1 MAELRRPEHA
11 GEGGRVTP
19 VCEISN
25 GGITTYRWLCARD
38 QSDRRG
44 AGWTVK
50 PTGGAA
56 PWPCDDCLAAEQAAP
71 GYVTPT
77 LAFVPTSAGARC
89 PTRAECPP
97 PPPMKPWPAAER
109 RKKGWKRVEDEILR
123 PALANLESEDA
134 A

>member
-1 MAELRRPEHA
+1 M
-11 GEGGRVTP
+11 TP

-25 GGITTYRWLCARD
+25 GGISTYAWLCARH

-44 AGWTVK
+44 AGWSVK

-77 LAFVPTSAGARC
+77 LDVMPTSLSARL
-89 PTRAECPP
+89 PTRKEYRRPKPP
-97 PPPMKPWPAAER
+97 ETWAAR
-109 RKKGWKRVEDEILR
+109 LARLR
-123 PALANLESEDA
+123 QQQEA

>member
-19 VCEISN
+19 VCEIRN
-25 GGITTYRWLCARD
+25 GGIDTYVWLCARH

-44 AGWTVK
+44 AGWAVK
-50 PTGGAA
+50 PTGADA

-77 LAFVPTSAGARC
+77 VDFVPTSPDARL
-89 PTRAECPP
+89 PTRKEYRRPKPP
-97 PPPMKPWPAAER
+97 ETWVAR
-109 RKKGWKRVEDEILR
+109 
-123 PALANLESEDA
+123 LARLSR
-134 A
+134 